1 MAEEE
6 KTEKTEKTGKT
17 PAEKLQDVVSQLKE
31 MEHYSKSNVEKL
43 TEFWLLFEDEIKDK
57 DLAGKMDDLLACQNK
72 FHELVQSVI
81 EACEEKSGAKN
92 E

>member
-6 KTEKTEKTGKT
+6 KTEKTEKT
-17 PAEKLQDVVSQLKE
+17 PAEKLQDVVSQLRE

-57 DLAGKMDDLLACQNK
+57 DLAGEMDDLLACQNK
-72 FHELVQSVI
+72 FHELVHSVI

-92 E
+92 EG

>member
-6 KTEKTEKTGKT
+6 KTEKSGKT

>member
-6 KTEKTEKTGKT
+6 KTEKAEKT

-43 TEFWLLFEDEIKDK
+43 TEFWLLLEDDIKDK
-57 DLAGKMDDLLACQNK
+57 DLAGKMDDLLACQNR
-72 FHELVQSVI
+72 FHELVQGVI
-81 EACEEKSGAKN
+81 EACEEKSSAKN

>member
-6 KTEKTEKTGKT
+6 KTEKTGKS

-43 TEFWLLFEDEIKDK
+43 TEFWLLFEDEVKDK
-57 DLAGKMDDLLACQNK
+57 NLAGKMDDLLVCQNK

-81 EACEEKSGAKN
+81 EACEEKSGARN